1 MTSRKIFIAINLPEG
16 IIKKLGGFC
25 SKWHNLPAKWTR
37 PENLHI
43 TLAFIGYAQDDAIAE
58 VCKAAKKV
66 AENHKPF
73 FVDLS
78 KICYGPLG
86 KSARG
91 GSPRMVWAVGEK
103 SEEFSLLRDDIE
115 KELLYSQKVRF
126 LSEAREFSPHITLA
140 RISQWEWKKI
150 EPEERPIIDEEID
163 LSFDVGSIEV
173 MESELKKAGPRYS
186 VLGSY
191 ELNL

>member
-1 MTSRKIFIAINLPEG
+1 MNSRRIFIAINLPQG
-16 IIKKLGGFC
+16 IIKKLGSFC
-25 SKWHNLPAKWTR
+25 DKWQDLPAKWTR

-43 TLAFIGYAQDDAIAE
+43 TLAFIGYAEDDAIAE
-58 VCKAAKKV
+58 VCKATKKV
-66 AENHKPF
+66 AEIHKPF
-73 FVDLS
+73 FVDFN

-86 KSARG
+86 KQS
-91 GSPRMVWAVGEK
+91 SPRMVWVVGGK

-115 KELLYSQKVRF
+115 RELLDSQKIRF
-126 LSEAREFSPHITLA
+126 LSEAREFSPHVTLA

-150 EPEERPIIDEEID
+150 EPEERPLIDEDID
-163 LSFDVGSIEV
+163 LSFDVSSIEV
-173 MESELKKAGPRYS
+173 MESELKKGGPRYS